1 MLNFVEKKRIFKN
14 LKSYFFVFFSKI
26 SSQIVFIPLMFYFWG
41 VETTG
46 IWLFLASSINSIN
59 VLNINVSEY
68 SFQKVILSDK
78 SNLNKLYSNSLI
90 ITLLNA
96 IFLSI
101 LIFLI
106 FFFFLQSLDIFKNYN
121 KEDLFVIFICL
132 TFAFVFLN
140 ITKFLYIHFYFEGK
154 LYFNN
159 YNQEVIDLFYKIILP
174 FSGFY
179 FTDLKILGYLYLALI
194 FFNFIFILTIINKKK
209 IFIFKIKLLKFD
221 KIKENLIGSLN
232 YNYINLINIFNT
244 SLLNILI
251 GIFYN
256 AETLALTNALINLFK
271 NTINR
276 FISIGN
282 EILMY
287 EIPSQ
292 IKDKKKNLAM
302 NFRNFHN
309 RFSFLLI
316 IIYISFS
323 YLFGKIIFNF
333 WTLNKFNNYDFL
345 MWAVIFESITFIF
358 MNNFLNIFKSLNK
371 LEGLSIKIL
380 FITVISYL
388 LIYIFNHKY
397 LFIESIFIILSVRNI
412 LSYCILKFF
421 YNKKLQF

>member
-1 MLNFVEKKRIFKN
+1 
-14 LKSYFFVFFSKI
+14 
-26 SSQIVFIPLMFYFWG
+26 
-41 VETTG
+41 
-46 IWLFLASSINSIN
+46 
-59 VLNINVSEY
+59 
-68 SFQKVILSDK
+68 
-78 SNLNKLYSNSLI
+78 
-90 ITLLNA
+90 
-96 IFLSI
+96 
-101 LIFLI
+101 
-106 FFFFLQSLDIFKNYN
+106 
-121 KEDLFVIFICL
+121 
-132 TFAFVFLN
+132 
-140 ITKFLYIHFYFEGK
+140 
-154 LYFNN
+154 
-159 YNQEVIDLFYKIILP
+159 
-174 FSGFY
+174 
-179 FTDLKILGYLYLALI
+179 
-194 FFNFIFILTIINKKK
+194 
-209 IFIFKIKLLKFD
+209 
-221 KIKENLIGSLN
+221 
-232 YNYINLINIFNT
+232 
-244 SLLNILI
+244 LI

-323 YLFGKIIFNF
+323 YLFGKIILNF